1 MLAAHKIRLQCRLE
15 RERRRKGENKI
26 NGEGL
31 TQATHSYLAYI
42 REYPPPNPGGNNSIN
57 PNIIVNGFLMIRYL
71 SCVSRSS
78 VFLTVRA

>member
-1 MLAAHKIRLQCRLE
+1 MLSLGVPFDSLQPSARCRIQDGGRTSRTQDYVVLAAHKIRLQCRLE

-42 REYPPPNPGGNNSIN
+42 RE
-57 PNIIVNGFLMIRYL
+57 
-71 SCVSRSS
+71 
-78 VFLTVRA
+78 